1 MLYLDANAS
10 VPPLPCAREAAA
22 QALSVLGNPSSPHAL
37 GRAARRVLDVA
48 REQLAAA
55 LGATPREVFLTS
67 GATESNRWLI
77 DALLLR
83 ARTEG
88 RRLVV
93 VTSPLEHP
101 SVRKPLDAA
110 SAFVEV
116 RTLPLLDGRLL
127 FPEHL
132 LVDADAVLITGAHNE
147 TGLVPELAL
156 LLGKIGDTTLLA
168 VDAAQAVARLPVLP
182 ARVDAIVSSGHK
194 LGGYAGAGALVL
206 RGRARAL
213 APPWAGGGQEASVRP
228 GTEALV
234 LHAAQGAAAS
244 VIDETRAATQ
254 QQAPLRD
261 ALEQQLL
268 ALGDIVVV
276 GAAGARLD
284 NTTALCVGGVDPE
297 ALRLAIDAA
306 GVAVG
311 FGAACSALAPE
322 PSPGLV
328 ALGLTS
334 AEARATVRLSLPPQ
348 IPAVDVDAAVERL
361 VGVIRRLRERR
372 AQRR

>member
-1 MLYLDANAS
+1 M
-10 VPPLPCAREAAA
+10 
-22 QALSVLGNPSSPHAL
+22 
-37 GRAARRVLDVA
+37 
-48 REQLAAA
+48 
-55 LGATPREVFLTS
+55 
-67 GATESNRWLI
+67 
-77 DALLLR
+77 
-83 ARTEG
+83 
-88 RRLVV
+88 
-93 VTSPLEHP
+93 
-101 SVRKPLDAA
+101 
-110 SAFVEV
+110 
-116 RTLPLLDGRLL
+116 
-127 FPEHL
+127 
-132 LVDADAVLITGAHNE
+132 
-147 TGLVPELAL
+147 
-156 LLGKIGDTTLLA
+156 
-168 VDAAQAVARLPVLP
+168 
-182 ARVDAIVSSGHK
+182 
-194 LGGYAGAGALVL
+194 
-206 RGRARAL
+206 
-213 APPWAGGGQEASVRP
+213 RP